1 MQWKVDKIQEKKYW
15 GKIHDTNI
23 KMVELNPSYNL
34 KQMKVCL
41 INQIKLNESKTRQ
54 YVVRKSKRDRLR

>member
-1 MQWKVDKIQEKKYW
+1 
-15 GKIHDTNI
+15 
-23 KMVELNPSYNL
+23 MVELSPSYNL